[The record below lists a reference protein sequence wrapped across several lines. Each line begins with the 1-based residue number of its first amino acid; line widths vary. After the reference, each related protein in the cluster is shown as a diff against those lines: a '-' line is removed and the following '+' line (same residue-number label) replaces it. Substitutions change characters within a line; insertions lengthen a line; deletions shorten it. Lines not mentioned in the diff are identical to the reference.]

1 MKICEQLGD
10 EDKALIAEK
19 QKLLHRFFTVRYNLK
34 ERRRKK
40 DKEGFSLQPF
50 SKEKVKKEKVKKTL
64 SLENRDI
71 SILDDEQ
78 QAFWNEC
85 KQFIGNP
92 YDEQMVQAFFYYWA
106 ERLIKNGK
114 MKWQSRKAWNTYMR
128 LAAWARKSY
137 TFTDRMAASRYG
149 WMKKKQDEDAATS
162 SRQQQIATAREQQNA
177 RLEEE
182 VQQAKENSISLEEYL
197 AQNPN
202 SNLKKFKKG
211 C

>member
-1 MKICEQLGD
+1 MKICEELGD
-10 EDKALIAEK
+10 KDKALIAEK
-19 QKLLHRFFTVRYNLK
+19 QKLLHRFFAVRYNLK

-40 DKEGFSLQPF
+40 DKEGFSLQRF

-71 SILDDEQ
+71 SSLDEGQ
-78 QAFWNEC
+78 QAFWSEC
-85 KQFIGNP
+85 QQYIGHP

-106 ERLIKNGK
+106 ERLVKNGK
-114 MKWQSRKAWNTYMR
+114 MLWQSKRSWDICLR
-128 LAAWARKSY
+128 LASWAKKSY
-137 TFTDRMAASRYG
+137 SYNDRMAASRYG
-149 WMKKKQDEDAATS
+149 RMKKKQAEDAATS

-182 VQQAKENSISLEEYL
+182 VQQAKENSISQEEYL